1 MSYHRVPSNSV
12 RATNRSLVKPV
23 CYFLQSVEVHWPNT
37 RHIPSSFFF
46 FFFAVYNVQW
56 LSSHFKRTK
65 RPQFLKEKFVHTET
79 KFTGSRHKLPHF
91 CVHFFIIFIFILT
104 GFPSRLSLLVIY
116 VLEVELQVWD
126 AGHWCL
132 GRFTVPIHYNNTLIL
147 PVNTKKFGDE
157 IRQSQSKENRNHSA
171 KIFQPRKR
179 VFLRAGFEPAT

>member
-1 MSYHRVPSNSV
+1 M
-12 RATNRSLVKPV
+12 
-23 CYFLQSVEVHWPNT
+23 SVESCILISVVL
-37 RHIPSSFFF
+37 SSCAVKLSEGYESKSCKTSLLLFAISRSSLAEHPTYSFFFFFF

-116 VLEVELQVWD
+116 VLEVELQV
-126 AGHWCL
+126 
-132 GRFTVPIHYNNTLIL
+132 
-147 PVNTKKFGDE
+147 
-157 IRQSQSKENRNHSA
+157 
-171 KIFQPRKR
+171 
-179 VFLRAGFEPAT
+179 

>member
-1 MSYHRVPSNSV
+1 M

-37 RHIPSSFFF
+37 RHIPSSFFS

-65 RPQFLKEKFVHTET
+65 NRDLSFLRKSLCTRKLSSRAHGINCRSFV
-79 KFTGSRHKLPHF
+79 LI
-91 CVHFFIIFIFILT
+91 FFIIFIFILT

-132 GRFTVPIHYNNTLIL
+132 ARFTVPIHYNNTLIL

-171 KIFQPRKR
+171 KIFQPIKR
-179 VFLRAGFEPAT
+179 VFLRAGFQPAT